1 MTIPIFIGYD
11 SREKF
16 ASDVCEYSLRNSTKK
31 SIDIK
36 YLKLNE
42 LKKKR
47 IYTRKE
53 DALSSTEFTF
63 SRFLIPYLMNYKGW
77 AIFCDCDFLWLEDVS
92 KLF

>member
-16 ASDVCEYSLRNSTKK
+16 ASDVCEYSFRNSTKK

-42 LKKKR
+42 LKKREYTQGKR
-47 IYTRKE
+47 MR
-53 DALSSTEFTF
+53 
-63 SRFLIPYLMNYKGW
+63 
-77 AIFCDCDFLWLEDVS
+77 
-92 KLF
+92 